1 MNKKLFL
8 GMFAAA
14 GMLLATSCSNDELD
28 VVQSG
33 NEAQVTFSL
42 AAEGG
47 IATRAISD
55 GTGAKK
61 LVYAVY
67 NANGELIKTIA
78 NADVN
83 GQIVDNSAFDNGL
96 TENVTITLAKGQQ
109 YTVAFWAQ
117 DPKCTAYTTTDLE
130 NVEVDYAGLNNDETR
145 DAFFKTV
152 EFTVTGSTS
161 IDVELKR
168 PFAQINVGVT
178 KEDWD
183 AAVAS
188 GITIAQ
194 SSVVIK
200 NAATG
205 LNLLD
210 GTVSGETEVSY
221 SLANIPSD
229 PAILK
234 VDTDGDG
241 VKEVYN
247 WLSMSYILPA
257 EATTGYAKTTMES
270 LQYTFAPVSGNEI
283 VFANGLNSVPV
294 QRNWRTNILGKLL
307 TGDITFNIT
316 IDPVYDGEY
325 NNGEA
330 QPVNI
335 NGVYYATIQ
344 DAVNNVKDGEV
355 IKVATGTYK
364 EVVNVTGGKNFTLE
378 AAGPDVVIA
387 GLNQQTN
394 GAQASTVTVK
404 GITIDN
410 SKATTGWFT
419 GTSQNMYVCVGAWG
433 GDLTFE
439 NCKFIVDGSSSKETG
454 VMTWW
459 TTGLTKLTFT
469 NCTFDGK
476 DANATNARAM
486 QIYGNVNLTVTGCT
500 FNTQKDYTLKY
511 VGGSG
516 NVATFSNN
524 TVNNSENFVELGSSV
539 YPGNGYT
546 ANIIN
551 NTLGKDVNTHVIAN
565 PENQTVN
572 VNGNVSVIADG
583 LTKDE
588 NGNYAASSNTGIEAA
603 MDLNEKNVTVVL
615 NEDVTVDV
623 TAWATLEFGGDKSET
638 ITIDGNGKTLTFNHK
653 NTDWSNIIT
662 ANNAKLIIKNAH
674 ITNSGNNNGPWNRHD
689 LNFACDV
696 ELTDVTSDKA
706 IALKAGGTLTNV
718 TINDSNASDTYAL
731 WIQPNGQTVTL
742 NGCVID
748 MIDCTDGRGITINDQ
763 YVGSPAKVTLNVSNT
778 TFKTEEKSA
787 IIVKSTAGAD
797 ITLNNVD
804 ITAVAA
810 DAVNAV
816 WVDADRN
823 AYFDLVTVSGGT
835 KFQEP

>member
-28 VVQSG
+28 MVQSG

-78 NADVN
+78 NTDVN

-117 DPKCTAYTTTDLE
+117 NPNCTAYTTTDLK
-130 NVEVDYAGLNNDETR
+130 NVTIDYAGLNNDETR
-145 DAFFKTV
+145 DAFFKAET
-152 EFTVTGSTS
+152 FTVTGNTE
-161 IDVELKR
+161 IDVVLKR

-200 NAATG
+200 NAATS

-241 VKEVYN
+241 VKEEYN

-316 IDPVYDGEY
+316 IDPVYDGDIIYPEASGAAKELIMTATFGGTYTQTEDLSLEGNGLDVKSDFIY
-325 NNGEA
+325 NIEDGKTLTSGSASNYGIR
-330 QPVNI
+330 VYSGTTTI
-335 NGVYYATIQ
+335 NGGNGNIMSEGGGIGVSNGAEVIFNSGNLEINTKSTSGRYLFYLEGAGSTLTINDGNFDFNKTQNQKRAYICAMAGTTVY
-344 DAVNNVKDGEV
+344 VKGGTFGKASTRSGYTAGIKTEDGEV
-355 IKVATGTYK
+355 IITGGTFGFDPTTWVADGYKAVKNGENYVVVPEIVASLANVTDDTTVELTNNVTVSTGTTVQTQNATAAITINGNGNSIISTAK
-364 EVVNVTGGKNFTLE
+364 SVDDFTWEGGTIPAMSTILSS
-378 AAGPDVVIA
+378 ADG
-387 GLNQQTN
+387 
-394 GAQASTVTVK
+394 STVTV
-404 GITIDN
+404 N
-410 SKATTGWFT
+410 
-419 GTSQNMYVCVGAWG
+419 
-433 GDLTFE
+433 DLTF
-439 NCKFIVDGSSSKETG
+439 GGTMSALMLG
-454 VMTWW
+454 HYQ
-459 TTGLTKLTFT
+459 
-469 NCTFDGK
+469 
-476 DANATNARAM
+476 NATYNN
-486 QIYGNVNLTVTGCT
+486 Y
-500 FNTQKDYTLKY
+500 
-511 VGGSG
+511 
-516 NVATFSNN
+516 N
-524 TVNNSENFVELGSSV
+524 TV
-539 YPGNGYT
+539 
-546 ANIIN
+546 
-551 NTLGKDVNTHVIAN
+551 
-565 PENQTVN
+565 
-572 VNGNVSVIADG
+572 
-583 LTKDE
+583 
-588 NGNYAASSNTGIEAA
+588 
-603 MDLNEKNVTVVL
+603 
-615 NEDVTVDV
+615 
-623 TAWATLEFGGDKSET
+623 
-638 ITIDGNGKTLTFNHK
+638 
-653 NTDWSNIIT
+653 
-662 ANNAKLIIKNAH
+662 
-674 ITNSGNNNGPWNRHD
+674 
-689 LNFACDV
+689 
-696 ELTDVTSDKA
+696 
-706 IALKAGGTLTNV
+706 
-718 TINDSNASDTYAL
+718 
-731 WIQPNGQTVTL
+731 
-742 NGCVID
+742 
-748 MIDCTDGRGITINDQ
+748 
-763 YVGSPAKVTLNVSNT
+763 
-778 TFKTEEKSA
+778 
-787 IIVKSTAGAD
+787 
-797 ITLNNVD
+797 LNNVD
-804 ITAVAA
+804 VINAKVVSFSANVSPAVCIYGTATLKNCNIYGTTLSELDTDPMWPVYDVAA
-810 DAVNAV
+810 VNYSTTTVDGGKIGSFLFWNQAALIVNENATIENLVILGNMNNSNDNNYIKINAGATVNVIDLSKITNKNKVKITIENGANVGKIVANGTEYPSLDAFKA
-816 WVDADRN
+816 A
-823 AYFDLVTVSGGT
+823 L
-835 KFQEP
+835 

>member
-28 VVQSG
+28 MVQSG

-78 NADVN
+78 NTDVN

-117 DPKCTAYTTTDLE
+117 NPNCTAYTTTDLK
-130 NVEVDYAGLNNDETR
+130 NVTIDYAGLNNDETR
-145 DAFFKTV
+145 DAFFKAET
-152 EFTVTGSTS
+152 FTVTGNTE
-161 IDVELKR
+161 IDVVLKR

-200 NAATG
+200 NAATS

-241 VKEVYN
+241 VKEEYN

-316 IDPVYDGEY
+316 IDPVYDGDIIY
-325 NNGEA
+325 PEA
-330 QPVNI
+330 SGAAKELI
-335 NGVYYATIQ
+335 MTATF
-344 DAVNNVKDGEV
+344 G
-355 IKVATGTYK
+355 GTYTQT
-364 EVVNVTGGKNFTLE
+364 EDLSLE
-378 AAGPDVVIA
+378 
-387 GLNQQTN
+387 
-394 GAQASTVTVK
+394 
-404 GITIDN
+404 
-410 SKATTGWFT
+410 
-419 GTSQNMYVCVGAWG
+419 
-433 GDLTFE
+433 
-439 NCKFIVDGSSSKETG
+439 
-454 VMTWW
+454 
-459 TTGLTKLTFT
+459 
-469 NCTFDGK
+469 
-476 DANATNARAM
+476 
-486 QIYGNVNLTVTGCT
+486 
-500 FNTQKDYTLKY
+500 
-511 VGGSG
+511 
-516 NVATFSNN
+516 
-524 TVNNSENFVELGSSV
+524 
-539 YPGNGYT
+539 GNGLDVKSDFIY
-546 ANIIN
+546 NI
-551 NTLGKDVNTHVIAN
+551 
-565 PENQTVN
+565 
-572 VNGNVSVIADG
+572 
-583 LTKDE
+583 
-588 NGNYAASSNTGIEAA
+588 
-603 MDLNEKNVTVVL
+603 
-615 NEDVTVDV
+615 ED
-623 TAWATLEFGGDKSET
+623 
-638 ITIDGNGKTLTFNHK
+638 GKTLTSGSA
-653 NTDWSNIIT
+653 SNYGIRVY
-662 ANNAKLIIKNAH
+662 
-674 ITNSGNNNGPWNRHD
+674 SG
-689 LNFACDV
+689 
-696 ELTDVTSDKA
+696 TT
-706 IALKAGGTLTNV
+706 
-718 TINDSNASDTYAL
+718 TINGG
-731 WIQPNGQTVTL
+731 NGNIVFVFT
-742 NGCVID
+742 
-748 MIDCTDGRGITINDQ
+748 TDYYSIFYR
-763 YVGSPAKVTLNVSNT
+763 
-778 TFKTEEKSA
+778 
-787 IIVKSTAGAD
+787 
-797 ITLNNVD
+797 
-804 ITAVAA
+804 
-810 DAVNAV
+810 
-816 WVDADRN
+816 
-823 AYFDLVTVSGGT
+823 
-835 KFQEP
+835 